1 MSEERAVVSTT
12 GTAMSSMFEF
22 GGNIE
27 RAWKFADV
35 LSRSKIIPDTFQGN
49 PASVLIA
56 LDMANRMRR
65 NPLEVMQAMYIVH
78 GKPSFS
84 SSFLISL
91 INSCGFYEPLRF
103 RLSGEGANRSCVA
116 WTVDKRTGEKVEGP
130 EVSIAMAKTEGWYD
144 KNGSKWKTMP
154 EVMLRYRAASFFSRA
169 YCPDLT
175 GGFHSQ
181 EEALDSM
188 ESVNHGVGALSSQD
202 LQAQIVGAAPSQEEP
217 LKLPAEFGEA
227 EEVAV
232 SKMETTTAQ
241 EPPLAPINPIPV
253 EPDAPAFPEDAKQE
267 PPKQPTEP
275 ITTKKG
281 PFSELEKLRLE
292 VTDIMGPEGLDYTF
306 DEQAEFFFK
315 HGGDTVLNNIKAPK
329 LAKILSEARV
339 LLQKKDA
346 EAARGGHAGDEP
358 VQDTAT
364 LPMFAE
370 EK

>member
-12 GTAMSSMFEF
+12 GTAMLSMFEF

-91 INSCGFYEPLRF
+91 INSCGYYEPLRF
-103 RLSGEGANRSCVA
+103 RFSGEGESRSCVA

-130 EVSIAMAKTEGWYD
+130 VVSIDMAKAEGWYG
-144 KNGSKWKTMP
+144 KQGSKWKTMP
-154 EVMLRYRAASFFSRA
+154 EVMLRYRAASFFSRT

-181 EEALDSM
+181 EEAMDIA
-188 ESVNHGVGALSSQD
+188 ESERPDTGVLSGKD
-202 LQAQIVGAAPSQEEP
+202 LQAQIV
-217 LKLPAEFGEA
+217 
-227 EEVAV
+227 
-232 SKMETTTAQ
+232 
-241 EPPLAPINPIPV
+241 
-253 EPDAPAFPEDAKQE
+253 EPDVPAFPEKEPAPEEPTDDPKQE
-267 PPKQPTEP
+267 APKKP
-275 ITTKKG
+275 K
-281 PFSELEKLRLE
+281 PFSELEKLRAE
-292 VTDIMGPEGLDYTF
+292 VESIMGPDGLDYTAG
-306 DEQAEFFFK
+306 EQAEFFFQ
-315 HGGDTVLNNIKAPK
+315 HSGDTELVHIKPNG
-329 LAKILSEARV
+329 LAKILTEARKV
-339 LLQKKDA
+339 LQKKDA
-346 EAARGGHAGDEP
+346 GAAAHVPDAPQRS
-358 VQDTAT
+358 
-364 LPMFAE
+364 E
-370 EK
+370 ERR

>member
-1 MSEERAVVSTT
+1 MSEERAVVSST

-56 LDMANRMRR
+56 LDMSNRMRR

-91 INSCGFYEPLRF
+91 INSCGYYEPLRF
-103 RLSGEGANRSCVA
+103 RFSGEGESRSCVA

-130 EVSIAMAKTEGWYD
+130 EVSIGMAKSEGWYD

-154 EVMLRYRAASFFSRA
+154 EVMLRYRAASFFSRT

-181 EEALDSM
+181 EEAMDIA
-188 ESVNHGVGALSSQD
+188 EPDRPDTGVLSGKD
-202 LQAQIVGAAPSQEEP
+202 LQAQIVGEIEPAMEAPAPQ
-217 LKLPAEFGEA
+217 PA
-227 EEVAV
+227 
-232 SKMETTTAQ
+232 
-241 EPPLAPINPIPV
+241 LAPIDPIPV
-253 EPDAPAFPEDAKQE
+253 EPDAPAFPVAEPAPVEPSGAPESTDSPKQE
-267 PPKQPTEP
+267 APKKP
-275 ITTKKG
+275 K
-281 PFSELEKLRLE
+281 PFTELEKLRAE
-292 VTDIMGPEGLDYTF
+292 VESIMGPDGLDYTAG
-306 DEQAEFFFK
+306 EQAEFFFQ
-315 HGGDTVLNNIKAPK
+315 HGGNTELVSIKPNG
-329 LAKILSEARV
+329 LAKILSEARKA
-339 LLQKKDA
+339 LQKKDA
-346 EAARGGHAGDEP
+346 EAAAHIPDE
-358 VQDTAT
+358 QQNDGAN
-364 LPMFAE
+364 LF
-370 EK
+370 K

>member
-12 GTAMSSMFEF
+12 TAMSSMFEF

-56 LDMANRMRR
+56 LDMSNRMRR

-91 INSCGFYEPLRF
+91 INSCGYYEPLRF
-103 RLSGEGANRSCVA
+103 RFSGEGASRACVA

-130 EVSIAMAKTEGWYD
+130 EVSIGMAKSEGWYD

-154 EVMLRYRAASFFSRA
+154 EVMLRYRAASFFSRT

-181 EEALDSM
+181 EEAMDTA
-188 ESVNHGVGALSSQD
+188 EPERPDTGVLSGKD
-202 LQAQIVGAAPSQEEP
+202 LQAQIVEEIE
-217 LKLPAEFGEA
+217 PAM
-227 EEVAV
+227 EVPIPQPA
-232 SKMETTTAQ
+232 
-241 EPPLAPINPIPV
+241 LAPIDPIPV
-253 EPDAPAFPEDAKQE
+253 EPDTPAFPVEEPAPAESSGAPEPPDDHKQE
-267 PPKQPTEP
+267 APKKP
-275 ITTKKG
+275 K
-281 PFSELEKLRLE
+281 PFSELEKLRAE
-292 VTDIMGPEGLDYTF
+292 VESIMGPDGLDYTAG
-306 DEQAEFFFK
+306 ERAEFFFQ
-315 HGGDTVLNNIKAPK
+315 HGGNTELSHIKPNG
-329 LAKILSEARV
+329 LAKILSEARKA
-339 LLQKKDA
+339 LQKKDA
-346 EAARGGHAGDEP
+346 EAAAMGGFDQKAQ
-358 VQDTAT
+358 QDATAMD
-364 LPMFAE
+364 LF
-370 EK
+370 

>member
-56 LDMANRMRR
+56 LDMSNRMRR

-91 INSCGFYEPLRF
+91 INSCGYYEPLRF
-103 RLSGEGANRSCVA
+103 RFSGEGASRACVA

-130 EVSIAMAKTEGWYD
+130 EVSIGMAKSEGWYD

-154 EVMLRYRAASFFSRA
+154 EVMLRYRAASFFSRT

-181 EEALDSM
+181 EEAMDIV
-188 ESVNHGVGALSSQD
+188 ESERPNTGVLSGKD
-202 LQAQIVGAAPSQEEP
+202 LQAQIVGEIEPAMEAPVPQP
-217 LKLPAEFGEA
+217 N
-227 EEVAV
+227 
-232 SKMETTTAQ
+232 
-241 EPPLAPINPIPV
+241 LAPIDPTPV
-253 EPDAPAFPEDAKQE
+253 PPDAPAFPVEEFAPAEPSGAPEPAEGHKQDV
-267 PPKQPTEP
+267 PKKP
-275 ITTKKG
+275 K
-281 PFSELEKLRLE
+281 PFSELEKLRSE
-292 VTDIMGPEGLDYTF
+292 VESIMGPEGLDYTAS
-306 DEQAEFFFK
+306 ERAEFFFQ
-315 HGGDTVLNNIKAPK
+315 HVGDTELVHIKPNG
-329 LAKILSEARV
+329 LAKILSEARKV
-339 LLQKKDA
+339 LQKKDA
-346 EAARGGHAGDEP
+346 EHSAGVDTEQNAQ
-358 VQDTAT
+358 QDATAMS
-364 LPMFAE
+364 LF
-370 EK
+370 

>member
-12 GTAMSSMFEF
+12 TAMSSMFEF

-56 LDMANRMRR
+56 LDMSNRMRR

-91 INSCGFYEPLRF
+91 INSCGYYEPLRF
-103 RLSGEGANRSCVA
+103 RFSGEGASRACVA

-130 EVSIAMAKTEGWYD
+130 EVSIGMAKSEGWYD

-188 ESVNHGVGALSSQD
+188 ESANHDVGALSSQD
-202 LQAQIVGAAPSQEEP
+202 LQAQIVGTVPSQKEP

-227 EEVAV
+227 EEVV
-232 SKMETTTAQ
+232 ISKMETTTAQ
-241 EPPLAPINPIPV
+241 EPLAQINPIPV
-253 EPDAPAFPEDAKQE
+253 EPDAPAFPENTKQE

-292 VTDIMGPEGLDYTF
+292 VTDIMGPEDLDYTF
-306 DEQAEFFFK
+306 DEQAAFFFE

-346 EAARGGHAGDEP
+346 EAARGGRTEREAP
-358 VQDTAT
+358 PQDMAT
-364 LPMFAE
+364 MDLF
-370 EK
+370 

>member
-91 INSCGFYEPLRF
+91 INSCGYYEPLRF
-103 RLSGEGANRSCVA
+103 RFSGEGESRSCVA

-130 EVSIAMAKTEGWYD
+130 VVSIDMAKAEGWYG
-144 KNGSKWKTMP
+144 KQGSKWKTMP

-181 EEALDSM
+181 EEAMDIA
-188 ESVNHGVGALSSQD
+188 EPERPDTGVLSGKD
-202 LQAQIVGAAPSQEEP
+202 LQAQIVEEIEPAMEVPAPQ
-217 LKLPAEFGEA
+217 PA
-227 EEVAV
+227 
-232 SKMETTTAQ
+232 
-241 EPPLAPINPIPV
+241 LAPIDPIPV
-253 EPDAPAFPEDAKQE
+253 EPDAPAFPVEESAPVEPSGTPEPPDDHKQE
-267 PPKQPTEP
+267 APKKP
-275 ITTKKG
+275 K

-292 VTDIMGPEGLDYTF
+292 VSEIMGPDGLGYTF
-306 DEQAEFFFK
+306 DQQAEFLFQ
-315 HGGDTVLNNIKAPK
+315 HGGDTVLTNIKAPR
-329 LAKILSEARV
+329 LAKVLAEARKA
-339 LLQKKDA
+339 LQKHEAERVHDVPADQKAQQDA
-346 EAARGGHAGDEP
+346 
-358 VQDTAT
+358 AT
-364 LPMFAE
+364 MPLF
-370 EK
+370 

>member
-12 GTAMSSMFEF
+12 GTAMPSMFEF

-116 WTVDKRTGEKVEGP
+116 WTIDKRTGEKMEGP

-188 ESVNHGVGALSSQD
+188 ESANHDVGALSSQD
-202 LQAQIVGAAPSQEEP
+202 LQAQIVGTVPSQKEP
-217 LKLPAEFGEA
+217 LKLPVEFGEA
-227 EEVAV
+227 KEVVV

-241 EPPLAPINPIPV
+241 EPLATIDPIPV
-253 EPDAPAFPEDAKQE
+253 EPDAPAFPEEAKNE
-267 PPKQPTEP
+267 PA
-275 ITTKKG
+275 TTKKG
-281 PFSELEKLRLE
+281 PFTELEKLRLE

-306 DEQAEFFFK
+306 NEQAEFLFQ

-346 EAARGGHAGDEP
+346 EAARGGHHRARDEDDP

-364 LPMFAE
+364 LPMFE
-370 EK
+370 EGV